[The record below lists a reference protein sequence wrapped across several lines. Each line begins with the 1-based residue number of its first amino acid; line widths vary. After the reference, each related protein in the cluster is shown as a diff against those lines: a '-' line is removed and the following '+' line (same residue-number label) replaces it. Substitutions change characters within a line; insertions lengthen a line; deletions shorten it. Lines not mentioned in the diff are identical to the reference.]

1 MYDEKQISYQSL
13 PVEWREAGVSGI
25 PILPPQEKVWPKYSD
40 LYKAFHLCKPSNVK
54 VVWIGQD
61 PYPTP
66 GKADGLAFSC
76 RFKPYPPSLKAIL
89 NELAANTGIVKTN
102 GDLSG
107 WAKQG
112 VLLLNTALTVKSNR
126 PGSHESLWADFTESV
141 ISVVNRS
148 PRKVFVLL
156 GAEAQKLEDS
166 IDTSKHFIVRAGHP
180 SPLNRKRDFKGSKVF
195 TRINL
200 FLNATNSKPIDWGA

>member
-1 MYDEKQISYQSL
+1 MVMDSSKYRYL
-13 PVEWREAGVSGI
+13 PTEWKEAGIGGI
-25 PILPPQEKVWPKYSD
+25 PLLPPEEGVWPKYDD
-40 LYKAFHLCKPSNVK
+40 LYKAFHLCKPNATR

-61 PYPTP
+61 PYPAP

-89 NELAANTGIVKTN
+89 NELASNTGIVKTN

-126 PGSHESLWADFTESV
+126 PGSHQKLWQEFTESV
-141 ISVVNRS
+141 ISVVNKH

-156 GAEAQKLEDS
+156 GAEAQKWEDH
-166 IDTSKHFIVRAGHP
+166 IDTSKHFVVRAGHP
-180 SPLNRKRDFKGSKVF
+180 SPLNRKRDFKGCKLF
-195 TRINL
+195 TKINL
-200 FLNATNSKPIDWGA
+200 FLSVTNSKPIDWGA